1 MKQFIVIHH
10 NGSLFVEAV
19 RAESR
24 NEAMA
29 KVARS
34 GFSTLVLEEDEAK
47 SLAEFILQ
55 TVKL

>member
-10 NGSLFVEAV
+10 NGSVFVEAI
-19 RAESR
+19 RSKSR

-29 KVARS
+29 AVKRS
-34 GFSTLVLEEDEAK
+34 GFSTLVLEEDEAR

-55 TVKL
+55 TVKP

>member
-10 NGSLFVEAV
+10 NGSVLVEAI
-19 RAESR
+19 RSKSR

-29 KVARS
+29 AVKRS
-34 GFSTLVLEEDEAK
+34 GFSALVLEEDEAR

-55 TVKL
+55 TVKP